1 MQCVTSVAPFDSMS
15 SSKFTFCTEFCGVSG
30 TSSRGEHLQTC
41 SKTPFPATLVFRRR
55 RGQKSPSAG
64 WRRRPAGN
72 TPRCGAKLPMGC
84 TSSAVWITTAA
95 GSSVLGRGKGRESLN
110 PKTAGAVLRLPEGP
124 AFLRPPG
131 RREDGGW

>member
-1 MQCVTSVAPFDSMS
+1 MQCVTKVAPFDSMS
-15 SSKFTFCTEFCGVSG
+15 SSKFTFCTEFCGGSG
-30 TSSRGEHLQTC
+30 TSSRGDHLQTC
-41 SKTPFPATLVFRRR
+41 SNTPFPATLVSRRR

-64 WRRRPAGN
+64 RRRRPAGN

-84 TSSAVWITTAA
+84 TSSAVTMPAA
-95 GSSVLGRGKGRESLN
+95 GSSALWRGKGGESLN
-110 PKTAGAVLRLPEGP
+110 PKTAGAVLRLLEGP

>member
-1 MQCVTSVAPFDSMS
+1 MQCVASVAPFDSTS
-15 SSKFTFCTEFCGVSG
+15 SSEFTFCTEFCGGSG

-41 SKTPFPATLVFRRR
+41 SNTPFPALVSRRR

-64 WRRRPAGN
+64 RRRRPALA

-84 TSSAVWITTAA
+84 TSSAVTMAA
-95 GSSVLGRGKGRESLN
+95 WSSVLRRGKGGESLN
-110 PKTAGAVLRLPEGP
+110 PKTAGAVLRQPERL

-131 RREDGGW
+131 PREDGGL